1 MHSKGMII
9 GSGPFGYTAIIYLGR
24 AELKTILYQGILSNG
39 IASDGDNL
47 SFRKQS
53 EKISISGKLK
63 EEEILAYIS
72 KEDYKDKD
80 KCEVMLKEYCEEL
93 KGIDSELNKVY
104 SKVKE
109 ISGNIEQKC
118 KNPELKIH
126 EKVDDLC
133 NYIYLFMNTSIT
145 CKDCNEHIQKCLF
158 LESTKIHEK
167 KGNKVILRAIGT
179 GITES
184 NDFQEKRIVLEKCS
198 TLENNDID
206 IFLRCLRPKEDSPK
220 EKDCI
225 ELKEDC
231 EGILKDLGLN
241 NGKCVTL
248 KERCEYFK
256 VRKEL
261 EYAFLK
267 EESDALA
274 DNQKFMKAL
283 KDKCDKLS
291 EKEKNLYHVSC
302 NSLEETCKFMVPE
315 AMNHCDILKKNMGE
329 HKIVSKTKGSDQTLN
344 CPDTLKKGSN
354 SHDEKGV
361 CLQLKD
367 NCKPLWVEKKLEDK
381 PAKEEEKKVED
392 KPAKEEEKKVEDKPA
407 KEEEKKVEDKPS
419 KEEVKPNE
427 GIKIKVTE
435 MIKIMFLGVIVMGMM

>member
-1 MHSKGMII
+1 MKIKKSVDYKSI
-9 GSGPFGYTAIIYLGR
+9 
-24 AELKTILYQGILSNG
+24 LKTM
-39 IASDGDNL
+39 
-47 SFRKQS
+47 
-53 EKISISGKLK
+53 

-158 LESTKIHEK
+158 LESTKIHGSQTTAIALKNCIIYAGK
-167 KGNKVILRAIGT
+167 KKKETKL
-179 GITES
+179 
-184 NDFQEKRIVLEKCS
+184 FLE
-198 TLENNDID
+198 L
-206 IFLRCLRPKEDSPK
+206 LALDSPK

-329 HKIVSKTKGSDQTLN
+329 HKIN